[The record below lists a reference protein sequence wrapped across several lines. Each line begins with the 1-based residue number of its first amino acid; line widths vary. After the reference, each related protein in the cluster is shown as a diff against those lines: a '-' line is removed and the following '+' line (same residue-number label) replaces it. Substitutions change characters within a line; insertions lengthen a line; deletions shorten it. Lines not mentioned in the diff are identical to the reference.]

1 MRVLELGAIDLDAG
15 MRIAEQRLGHGF
27 HHASLSRAGRPQ
39 EKQVA
44 HRTARS
50 VQPGQE
56 HLVNFSDLFDGL
68 VLTDNAAAQCGFKF
82 SSVGAAAVRIEHG
95 SEVRSHKIVVCPAC
109 VSRTLQFWLPCDSP
123 VPSECSE

>member
-1 MRVLELGAIDLDAG
+1 

-39 EKQVA
+39 ETQVS
-44 HRTARS
+44 HKTARS

-82 SSVGAAAVRIEHG
+82 SSVGAAAVRMENG
-95 SEVRSHKIVVCPAC
+95 SEVRSHKIVVCLVLPAFPGLF
-109 VSRTLQFWLPCDSP
+109 SSGSP
-123 VPSECSE
+123 ATPLSQVNVPSDKFCH